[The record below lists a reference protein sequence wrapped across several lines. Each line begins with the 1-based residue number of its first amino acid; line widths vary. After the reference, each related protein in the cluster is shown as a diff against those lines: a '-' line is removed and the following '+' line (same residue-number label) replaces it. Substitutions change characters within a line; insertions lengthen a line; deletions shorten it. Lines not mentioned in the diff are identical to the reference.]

1 MIINLVESFL
11 IKPKKYEHRG
21 AFKTI
26 AQLSVESGQPAH
38 RIRMRISRGYSIDQ
52 AINTA
57 KLSHGQA
64 ARRGK
69 RHHPWDMKIKD
80 RWWK

>member
-1 MIINLVESFL
+1 L
-11 IKPKKYEHRG
+11 IKPKTYEHCG
-21 AFKTI
+21 TLKTI
-26 AQLSVESGQPAH
+26 AQLAVESGQPAH

-52 AINTA
+52 ALNTA

-69 RHHPWDMKIKD
+69 NNHPWDRKIKD
-80 RWWK
+80 